1 MNAPAQIEGVNV
13 RPLKLLPNSRGRLM
27 EIARNDEPDH
37 LGFAQVYL
45 TSTFPGVIK
54 AWYRHRQQID
64 QIASLSGLVKLVL
77 FDSRA
82 GSPSQDVV
90 QEIYLGDLAP
100 RLVRIPPG
108 VWHGFQAVGQA
119 EAFLLHLN
127 SAAFDPAAPDE
138 ERLDQTDPRI
148 PYAW

>member
-27 EIARNDEPDH
+27 EIARDDEPDH

-119 EAFLLHLN
+119 
-127 SAAFDPAAPDE
+127 
-138 ERLDQTDPRI
+138 
-148 PYAW
+148 